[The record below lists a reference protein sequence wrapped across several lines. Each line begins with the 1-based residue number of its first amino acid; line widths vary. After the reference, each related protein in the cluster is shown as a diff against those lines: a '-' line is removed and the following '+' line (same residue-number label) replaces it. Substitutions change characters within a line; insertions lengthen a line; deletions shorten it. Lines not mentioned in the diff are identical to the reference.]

1 MATKQENYEEL
12 KKKSELTEKFIKIV
26 DELKLDY
33 NNVPPTIKGMEREV
47 KKLMK
52 KIDKKMKKN

>member
-1 MATKQENYEEL
+1 MIQNNYNEL
-12 KKKSELTEKFIKIV
+12 KEKSELTEKFIKLV

-33 NNVPPTIKGMEREV
+33 NNVPPTKKGMEREI

-52 KIDKKMKKN
+52 KIDKKLKKESK

>member
-1 MATKQENYEEL
+1 MENKLQKNYEEL
-12 KKKSELTEKFIKIV
+12 KKKSELTEKFIKLV

-33 NNVPPTIKGMEREV
+33 KNVPLTKKGMEKAV

-52 KIDKKMKKN
+52 KIDNKLKK